1 MASQRP
7 DPATR
12 IEIEDLAVGYARG
25 TDAIGSG
32 DLERG
37 KAIYR
42 TCFTDDARTTVY
54 FPGTP
59 SAGEPDFSTVGTD
72 SWADF
77 VAGVFSGA
85 PYTATQHLMGSF
97 FVQLDGDGG
106 DDGGNVGGE
115 RARMESY
122 LHATHVR
129 TDGTVDIANGTY
141 TDSVVKVNGEWRI
154 AERTLHLLEMITV
167 GSVVAAPS

>member
-1 MASQRP
+1 M
-7 DPATR
+7 
-12 IEIEDLAVGYARG
+12 GYARG
-25 TDAIGSG
+25 TDAIGGG
-32 DLERG
+32 DLEGG

-42 TCFTDDARTTVY
+42 SCFTADARTSVY

-59 SAGEPDFSTVGTD
+59 TNGDPDFTTVGTD

-77 VAGVFSGA
+77 VLGVLSGA

-97 FVQLDGDGG
+97 FVELDSGGG
-106 DDGGNVGGE
+106 DTGAE

-129 TDGTVDIANGTY
+129 ADGTMDIANGTY
-141 TDSVVKVNGEWRI
+141 FDTVVKANGEWRI

-167 GSVVAAPS
+167 GTVVAAGS